1 MTYNII
7 NEPEEAK
14 RYEFVVVKP
23 MDDETNAYLFIGMYK
38 DGFEAEQ
45 AARNNDAIIIH
56 NVQIQGYKEHPK
68 ERHYQFSG
76 TWYWD
81 CLAESKEEAIAKWEE
96 AYYDDYEIDDYD
108 SITYDI
114 VE

>member
-23 MDDETNAYLFIGMYK
+23 LDCMEEYLFIGMYK

-45 AARNNDAIIIH
+45 AARNNGAIIIH
-56 NVQIQGYKEHPK
+56 NVRIQGYEEPSK
-68 ERHYQFSG
+68 ERHYTFSG

-96 AYYDDYEIDDYD
+96 AYYDDYEFDDYD
-108 SITYDI
+108 NILMD
-114 VE
+114 

>member
-23 MDDETNAYLFIGMYK
+23 LDCMEEYLFIGMYK

-45 AARNNDAIIIH
+45 AARNNGAIIIH
-56 NVQIQGYKEHPK
+56 NVRIQGYEEPSK
-68 ERHYQFSG
+68 ERHYMFSG

-81 CLAESKEEAIAKWEE
+81 CYAESEEEAIAQWEE
-96 AYYDDYEIDDYD
+96 AYCEDYALGDYD
-108 SITYDI
+108 SISID
-114 VE
+114 